1 MDSGESRKFRLYSL
15 VDFAR
20 APWFVRAVPARRA
33 FLSGG
38 GDRTR
43 TCMTFRSA
51 VFKTAALPIM
61 RPLRAWLPGT
71 ITHARELAQL
81 RALRLGRPPCG
92 KALPYR
98 SNLSLFRRLRLNRCG
113 GLASF
118 FVSANGK
125 AEPFRTDGGKAAPGL
140 LVPGFRQVGQE
151 STDAKQRVSN
161 LKWQPW
167 QVVEGTVH
175 GSSSFN
181 RVRPAMP

>member
-118 FVSANGK
+118 FVSATERQSLSARMAAKPRRAYLFQVFGK
-125 AEPFRTDGGKAAPGL
+125 WVKKAPM
-140 LVPGFRQVGQE
+140 R
-151 STDAKQRVSN
+151 
-161 LKWQPW
+161 
-167 QVVEGTVH
+167 
-175 GSSSFN
+175 SSEL
-181 RVRPAMP
+181 AI